1 MRGLDS
7 NVITALQSDSIN
19 TCHLIELKLP
29 TPQYLTDNG
38 FDIDYSSN
46 TYVANGYLLDFD
58 ASKESKDLR
67 VNSLDI
73 ELTAVNQT
81 FISLFLNNN
90 WINRQVIIRRA
101 VLSDSGSIIGT
112 FIIFDGQITE
122 FEVTEQDDSA
132 EMTLSVASHWADF
145 ERTNGRL
152 TNNNSQQFHFS
163 GDLGFQY
170 SANSIRDIKWGK
182 A

>member
-1 MRGLDS
+1 MRGLIAS
-7 NVITALQSDSIN
+7 VIAQLQSDSIN

-38 FDIDYSSN
+38 FPIEFESN
-46 TYVANGYLLDFD
+46 TYQSSGYLLDID
-58 ASKESKDLR
+58 SPKESTDLR

-81 FISLFLNNN
+81 FIALFLNDD
-90 WINRQVIIRRA
+90 WINRQVIVRRA
-101 VLSDSGSIIGT
+101 VLDDDGSIIGT

-132 EMTLSVASHWADF
+132 TMTLSVASHWADF

-152 TNNNSQQFHFS
+152 TNNNSQQFYFP

>member
-7 NVITALQSDSIN
+7 SVITELQSDSIN

-29 TPQYLTDNG
+29 IPQYLTDNG
-38 FDIDYSSN
+38 FELDFN
-46 TYVANGYLLDFD
+46 AKTYQANGYLLDID
-58 ASKESKDLR
+58 SPKESTDLR

-73 ELTAVNQT
+73 ELTGVNRT
-81 FISLFLNNN
+81 FISLFLNDD

-101 VLSDSGSIIGT
+101 ILSDSGSIVGT